1 MAETSNTQKFRGYHI
16 VEINNIFKIEIFR
29 CIKMGLLV
37 HTFSIYLSL
46 VTVPMGNL
54 RHNRIWPKV
63 EVVLGILTIGE
74 TAGGEGTTVRQ
85 F

>member
-1 MAETSNTQKFRGYHI
+1 
-16 VEINNIFKIEIFR
+16 
-29 CIKMGLLV
+29 MGLLV

-46 VTVPMGNL
+46 VTVPMENL

-74 TAGGEGTTVRQ
+74 TVGGEGTTVRQ